1 MDRGTISVFF
11 HSIGITYKK
20 MKIDVKK
27 IKNFKPQGEKMYLTL
42 FFFHCLNPMPM
53 EMGVKNLFLFIFLS
67 NGMLDV
73 NK

>member
-1 MDRGTISVFF
+1 M
-11 HSIGITYKK
+11 KK
-20 MKIDVKK
+20 MKTEGA
-27 IKNFKPQGEKMYLTL
+27 KNKSFKPQGEKMYLTL